1 MFWYNDLCEYYN
13 VTPEN
18 AIALSERSSGRKP
31 SFPGS
36 PTCEP
41 VSGKTWEELWHDK
54 PRETIEQKIAFY
66 KDIGAWQS
74 FRQCNYR
81 KDFPYQQIYQ
91 NFCKP
96 DASILEYGCGVAPMS
111 SFAAKAVGDNHQL
124 KFTLVEV
131 PSEHYE
137 FGKWRLKKHAPKT
150 SFDFIEITHEN
161 LIPEF
166 KTNFD
171 LICMMDVLEH
181 LPNPYD
187 VMTNI
192 IEHCNPNA
200 ILIETWVDHGDDGPG
215 ESDLEEAEAERE
227 VTQNLISEKFTLV
240 HDAGGIRFHQ
250 YTAGLNFLKKDEET
264 NKDGEHID
272 GWLNE

>member
-1 MFWYNDLCEYYN
+1 MNWYDDLCEYYN
-13 VTPEN
+13 VSAEE
-18 AIALSERSSGRKP
+18 AISLSERSSGRKP

-36 PTCEP
+36 ATCEP

-54 PRETIEQKIAFY
+54 PRETIEQKIDFY

-81 KDFPYQQIYQ
+81 KDFPYDQIYR
-91 NFCKP
+91 NFCKQ

-111 SFAAKAVGDNHQL
+111 TFAAKAIGDNHQL

-131 PSEHYE
+131 PCEHYE
-137 FGKWRLKKHAPKT
+137 FGKWRLKKYAPNT
-150 SFDFIEITHEN
+150 DFNFIEITHDS
-161 LIPEF
+161 LVPSF
-166 KTNFD
+166 SRNFD
-171 LICMMDVLEH
+171 LVCMMDVLEH

-187 VMTNI
+187 VMKNI
-192 IEHCNPNA
+192 IDHCNPGS

-227 VTQNLISEKFTLV
+227 VTQNLIKEKFNLV

-250 YTAGLNFLKKDEET
+250 LKTLNNTLQFSSNNQFFK
-264 NKDGEHID
+264 
-272 GWLNE
+272 